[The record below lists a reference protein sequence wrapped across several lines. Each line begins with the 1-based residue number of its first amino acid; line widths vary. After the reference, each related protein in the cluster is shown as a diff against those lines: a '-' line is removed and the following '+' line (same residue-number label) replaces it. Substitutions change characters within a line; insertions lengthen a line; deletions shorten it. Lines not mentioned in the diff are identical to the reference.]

1 MLTKMKMKIEE
12 EKNTI
17 EVLPEECIAN
27 ILLLTSPVD
36 SCKFSIVSKDFCSA
50 SESDIVWDH
59 FLPSDLI
66 SIISESQSGS
76 SLLATSPSKKSLYL
90 TLSDNPIIVDNGKKS
105 FQLEKQSGK
114 KIYMLGA
121 RDLSIAWGD
130 TPCYWEWITLPE
142 SRFQEVS
149 RLHMV
154 CWFEIYGK
162 IHSRVLSSN
171 TQYAAFVVYKMI
183 YPHNFNP
190 HGVGSIPVE
199 LTIDKFEDRICT
211 KEVWLDPNYDKELDD
226 ELLGLESPKLRSD
239 GWLEVEIGE
248 FNSSLQ
254 DQVFQIGVVEIRNP
268 HTKCGFILEG
278 IEIRP
283 KN

>member
-1 MLTKMKMKIEE
+1 MKAKSGEE
-12 EKNTI
+12 DNKF

-27 ILLLTSPVD
+27 ILLLTDPVD

-50 SESDIVWDH
+50 SESDIVWEH

-90 TLSDNPIIVDNGKKS
+90 TLSDNPIIIDNGKKS

-114 KIYMLGA
+114 KIYMLSA
-121 RDLSIAWGD
+121 RDLSVTWGD
-130 TPCYWEWITLPE
+130 TPTYWDWITLPE
-142 SRFQEVS
+142 SRFQEVA
-149 RLHMV
+149 RLHYV
-154 CWFEIYGK
+154 WWFEIYGK
-162 IHSRVLSSN
+162 INTRVLSSN
-171 TQYAAFVVYKMI
+171 TQYAAVLVFKLIDPRQFDV
-183 YPHNFNP
+183 
-190 HGVGSIPVE
+190 IPVE
-199 LTIDKFEDRICT
+199 LTIDKFEDRIST
-211 KEVWLDPNYDKELDD
+211 KQVWLDPNYDKERDD

-239 GWLEVEIGE
+239 GWLEIEIGE
-248 FNSSLQ
+248 FFSSGEQ
-254 DQVFQIGVVEIRNP
+254 DEVIQIGVLEIKAGRS
-268 HTKCGFILEG
+268 KSGFILEG